1 MIHKKMYT
9 DLKKVYYQC
18 LDAINIIA
26 YNGYL
31 HSDVDFIICLTMTKI
46 SFFKKRN
53 LCKICHIEMKYS
65 EEGLESIKYSHVK
78 LFIFYNKIFNDI
90 RKAKKIDSLL
100 GDLFSMEKKYNFKVV
115 STSYTSSIYLNIS
128 NIKRT
133 FLFDIKLHFTFEKQ
147 QLLLLFLRKRS
158 RGDLL

>member
-78 LFIFYNKIFNDI
+78 LFIFYNEIFNDI
-90 RKAKKIDSLL
+90 REAKKIDSLL
-100 GDLFSMEKKYNFKVV
+100 GDLFSME
-115 STSYTSSIYLNIS
+115 
-128 NIKRT
+128 
-133 FLFDIKLHFTFEKQ
+133 
-147 QLLLLFLRKRS
+147 
-158 RGDLL
+158 

>member
-90 RKAKKIDSLL
+90 REAKKIDSLL
-100 GDLFSMEKKYNFKVV
+100 GDLFSMEYKYNFKVF